1 MGTNADAPRRIN
13 VTNPDEAQS
22 PAIDYDDPRVLWA
35 AERTVL
41 AWVRTGLALMGF
53 GFLVARFGFFLRE
66 LAAAHGE
73 RISPRQGFS
82 LWIGVGLV
90 LLGVAVNF
98 LSAWQ
103 YAWIERQLYPTE
115 RRAWPRMALALAVS
129 VILGVLG
136 LAMAGYLVAL
146 G

>member
-1 MGTNADAPRRIN
+1 VTKPEAIAP
-13 VTNPDEAQS
+13 P

-41 AWVRTGLALMGF
+41 AWVRTGLAFMGF

-73 RISPRQGFS
+73 QINPRQGVS

-98 LSAWQ
+98 LSALQ
-103 YAWIERQLYPTE
+103 YGWIERRLYPGE
-115 RRAWPRMALALAVS
+115 QRLVPRMALALAVS
-129 VILGVLG
+129 VILGILG
-136 LAMAGYLVAL
+136 LAMAGYLMAL